1 MALSIDYLPISVGRE
16 PLFGEEG
23 AHCCFYTSKAALEKI
38 ERNGPS
44 SKYEDAKLIAPT
56 LKAPRVVFEG
66 LNRVEY
72 SDALC
77 YTGEHAEVGGR
88 EMVFLIFAKR
98 EWGLVVFDWEWRL
111 EDSNSPGYPINWT
124 EDFGRQIWPKN

>member
-88 EMVFLIFAKR
+88 
-98 EWGLVVFDWEWRL
+98 
-111 EDSNSPGYPINWT
+111 
-124 EDFGRQIWPKN
+124 